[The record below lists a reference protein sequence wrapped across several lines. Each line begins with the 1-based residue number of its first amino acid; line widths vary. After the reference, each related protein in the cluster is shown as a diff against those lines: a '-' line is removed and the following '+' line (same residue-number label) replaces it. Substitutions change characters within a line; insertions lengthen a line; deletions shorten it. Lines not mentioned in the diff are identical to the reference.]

1 MEDNE
6 LNMEIET
13 DLLGE
18 LGFHIEPAGNGK
30 EALERVAAS
39 APGEIDLVLMD
50 IQMPVMD
57 GWQASQAIRALPDPA
72 LAGIPIIALSANVF
86 ESDIQRSMECG
97 MNAHL
102 KKPLD
107 VPALLRTIEETF
119 SCPQ

>member
-1 MEDNE
+1 MTRIGLGYDVHRLVKGRALVLGGVDIPYE
-6 LNMEIET
+6 LG
-13 DLLGE
+13 LLG
-18 LGFHIEPAGNGK
+18 HSDA
-30 EALERVAAS
+30 
-39 APGEIDLVLMD
+39 DVLTHA
-50 IQMPVMD
+50 VMD
-57 GWQASQAIRALPDPA
+57 AVLGAAGLGDIGKAFPDNDPA